1 MSPLITGAAMLTV
14 DTGERVDFHPPFAL
28 ENGVKIRE
36 VPVND
41 RMRLVEDIWD
51 SIAEEQEALVV
62 SNEQRRELY
71 KRLEA
76 YRLSG
81 DPGAPALEVLERI
94 RAEL

>member
-1 MSPLITGAAMLTV
+1 M
-14 DTGERVDFHPPFAL
+14 
-28 ENGVKIRE
+28 KIRE

-41 RMRLVEDIWD
+41 RIRLVEDIWD
-51 SIAEEQEALVV
+51 SIAEEQEVLVV

-81 DPGAPALEVLERI
+81 DPGAPALEVIERI